1 MHLGGNNVK
10 IEKSFAMAVVLLF
23 LSVSVIPSTG
33 TTDVRQIT
41 MPTAKG
47 DTLYVGGS
55 GEGNY
60 TKIQDA
66 IDNATDG
73 DTVFVY
79 DDSSP
84 YKEKLVIDVSINL
97 IGEDRNTTV
106 IDGSNQRIIIEV
118 ISDGVLIT
126 KFSIISDN
134 GRDSGISVHDSKNIE
149 ICYTY
154 LKPHSYDNI
163 LIINSEFIEIHHNII
178 RSGADG
184 ITMED
189 SNCINISNNEIF
201 NHFGGIDIGES
212 SFVNISSNY
221 IHDNDEG
228 FFCDKSYEINIIYNN
243 FSNNEIGINNWFSFA
258 TVVNYNNIINSPS
271 TFWSTFISSFLPMPF
286 RTMLSNSWN
295 YNYWGKARTYP
306 MPIVGI
312 LTWGML
318 PWIMFDWH
326 PAQEPYNIGV

>member
-1 MHLGGNNVK
+1 MRKIITLG
-10 IEKSFAMAVVLLF
+10 IMLLF
-23 LSVSVIPSTG
+23 LGMTISSSYGFNLEKQSTIASFDG
-33 TTDVRQIT
+33 N
-41 MPTAKG
+41 
-47 DTLYVGGS
+47 TLYVGGN
-55 GEGNY
+55 GTGNY

-84 YKEKLVIDVSINL
+84 YKETLVIDVSINL

-106 IDGSNQRIIIEV
+106 IDGLHKRIIIEV

-126 KFSIISDN
+126 KFSIVSDN
-134 GRDSGISVHDSKNIE
+134 GWDSGISVHDSKNIE
-149 ICYTY
+149 ICYNY
-154 LKPHSYDNI
+154 LKPYSYDNI
-163 LIINSEFIEIHHNII
+163 LIINSEFIDIHHNII

-189 SNCINISNNEIF
+189 SKFINISNNEIF
-201 NHFGGIDIGES
+201 HHFGGIDIGES

-228 FFCDKSYEINIIYNN
+228 FFCDNSYKINIIYNN
-243 FSNNEIGINNWFSFA
+243 FSNNEIGINNHFSFT

-271 TFWSTFISSFLPMPF
+271 TFWSTFFSSFLPMPF

-306 MPIVGI
+306 MPIVGV
-312 LTWGML
+312 LTFGML
-318 PWIMFDWH
+318 PWIIFDWH
-326 PAQEPYNIGV
+326 PAQEPYDI